1 MNLEF
6 AQKYC
11 LEKTLSSGSSFYH
24 SFRFLPEDQR
34 LAMIALYAFCR
45 EVDDVVDENLDENV
59 ARKELTD
66 WREHIR
72 NLYEGNLTHP
82 VTIALAD
89 SLQRF
94 NMQESHMQELIDGM
108 EMDLD
113 QQRYDTFKELS
124 LYCYRVASVVGLL
137 SAEIFGYKNHKTQK
151 YAHDLGLAFQLT
163 NILRDVKEDS
173 ERGRIYIPMEEL
185 ERFRVPVEH
194 LKMNTTSPEAKRLF
208 KHQAERAQ
216 TYYDKAFGELPEE
229 DRYSQRTGL
238 IMSAVYHRILD
249 EIENRDYA
257 ILEGEV
263 NISKTKK
270 IWAAWKAARTEK
282 KRYQKYQ
289 AMQGRAQATK

>member
-1 MNLEF
+1 MNLSD
-6 AQKYC
+6 AQQYC
-11 LEKTLSSGSSFYH
+11 LDKTLSSGSSFYH

-34 LAMIALYAFCR
+34 KAMIALYAFCR

-59 ARKELTD
+59 ARKELVE

-72 NLYEGNLTHP
+72 KLYEGQLTHP

-89 SLQRF
+89 CLSSF
-94 NMQESHMQELIDGM
+94 AMQESHMQELIDGM

-113 QQRYDTFKELS
+113 QQRYDSFKDLN

-137 SAEIFGYKNHKTQK
+137 SAEIFGYNNRKTQK

-173 ERGRIYIPMEEL
+173 QRGRIYIPMDEL

-194 LKMNTTSPEAKRLF
+194 LKMDVTSPEAKRLF
-208 KHQAERAQ
+208 KHQAKRAQ
-216 TYYDKAFGELPEE
+216 SYYDKALGQLPEE

-249 EIENRDYA
+249 EIESRDYA
-257 ILEGEV
+257 LLEGEI
-263 NISKTKK
+263 NISKSKK
-270 IWAAWKAARTEK
+270 IWTAWQAARNEK
-282 KRYQKYQ
+282 KRFQKYQ
-289 AMQGRAQATK
+289 AMQKRAGKQ

>member
-1 MNLEF
+1 MNLSD
-6 AQKYC
+6 AQQYC
-11 LEKTLSSGSSFYH
+11 LDKTLSSGSSFYH

-34 LAMIALYAFCR
+34 KAMIALYAFCR

-59 ARKELTD
+59 ARKELVE

-72 NLYEGNLTHP
+72 KLYEGQLTHP

-89 SLQRF
+89 CLSSF
-94 NMQESHMQELIDGM
+94 AMQESHMQELIDGM

-113 QQRYDTFKELS
+113 QQRYDSFKDLS

-137 SAEIFGYKNHKTQK
+137 SAEIFGYNNRKTQK

-173 ERGRIYIPMEEL
+173 QRGRIYIPMDEL

-194 LKMNTTSPEAKRLF
+194 LKMDVTSPEARRLF
-208 KHQAERAQ
+208 KYQAERAQ
-216 TYYDKAFGELPEE
+216 SYYDKALGELPEE

-249 EIENRDYA
+249 EIDSRDYA
-257 ILEGEV
+257 LLEGEI
-263 NISKTKK
+263 NISKSKK
-270 IWAAWKAARTEK
+270 IWAAWQAARNEK
-282 KRYQKYQ
+282 KRFQKYQ
-289 AMQGRAQATK
+289 AMQKRAGKQ

>member
-1 MNLEF
+1 MNLID
-6 AQKYC
+6 AQQYC
-11 LEKTLSSGSSFYH
+11 LDKTLSSGSSFYH

-34 LAMIALYAFCR
+34 KAMTALYAFCR
-45 EVDDVVDENLDENV
+45 EVDDVVDENLDEKV
-59 ARKELTD
+59 ARKELVE

-72 NLYEGNLTHP
+72 KLYEGELTHP

-89 SLQRF
+89 CLQSF
-94 NMQESHMQELIDGM
+94 SMQESHMQELIDGM

-113 QQRYDTFKELS
+113 QQRYDSFKDLS

-137 SAEIFGYKNHKTQK
+137 SAEIFGYTNRKTQK

-173 ERGRIYIPMEEL
+173 ERGRIYIPMDEL

-194 LKMNTTSPEAKRLF
+194 LKMDVTSPEAQRLF

-216 TYYDKAFGELPEE
+216 SYYDKAFGQLPEE

-238 IMSAVYHRILD
+238 IMSAVYHRILE
-249 EIENRDYA
+249 EIESRDYA
-257 ILEGEV
+257 LLEGEI
-263 NISKTKK
+263 NISKSKK
-270 IWAAWKAARTEK
+270 VWAAWQAARKEK
-282 KRYQKYQ
+282 KRFQKYQ
-289 AMQGRAQATK
+289 AMQQRADK

>member
-1 MNLEF
+1 MNLSD
-6 AQKYC
+6 AQQYC
-11 LEKTLSSGSSFYH
+11 LDKTLSSGSSFYH

-34 LAMIALYAFCR
+34 KAMTALYAFCR
-45 EVDDVVDENLDENV
+45 EVDDVVDENLDEKV
-59 ARKELTD
+59 ARKELVE

-72 NLYEGNLTHP
+72 KLYEGELTHP

-89 SLQRF
+89 CLESF
-94 NMQESHMQELIDGM
+94 AMQESHMQELIDGM

-113 QQRYDTFKELS
+113 QQRYDSFKDLS

-137 SAEIFGYKNHKTQK
+137 SAEIFGYNNRKTQK

-173 ERGRIYIPMEEL
+173 ERGRIYIPMDEL

-194 LKMNTTSPEAKRLF
+194 LKMNVTSPEAKRLF
-208 KHQAERAQ
+208 QHQAKRAQ
-216 TYYDKAFGELPEE
+216 SYYDKALGQLPEE

-257 ILEGEV
+257 LLEGEI
-263 NISKTKK
+263 NISKSKK
-270 IWAAWKAARTEK
+270 VWTAWQAARKEK
-282 KRYQKYQ
+282 KRFQKYQ
-289 AMQGRAQATK
+289 AMQQRADQ

>member
-1 MNLEF
+1 MNLID
-6 AQKYC
+6 AQQYC
-11 LEKTLSSGSSFYH
+11 LDKTLSSGSSFYH

-34 LAMIALYAFCR
+34 KAMIALYAFCR

-59 ARKELTD
+59 ARKELVE

-72 NLYEGNLTHP
+72 KLYEGQLTHP

-89 SLQRF
+89 CLSSF
-94 NMQESHMQELIDGM
+94 AMQESHMQELIDGM

-113 QQRYDTFKELS
+113 QQRYDSFKDLS

-137 SAEIFGYKNHKTQK
+137 SAEIFGYNNRKTQK

-173 ERGRIYIPMEEL
+173 QRGRIYIPMDEL

-194 LKMNTTSPEAKRLF
+194 LKMEVTSPEAKRLF
-208 KHQAERAQ
+208 KYQAERAQ
-216 TYYDKAFGELPEE
+216 SYYDKALGELPEE

-249 EIENRDYA
+249 EIDSRDYA
-257 ILEGEV
+257 LLEGEIT
-263 NISKTKK
+263 ISKGKK
-270 IWAAWKAARTEK
+270 VWAAWQAARHEK
-282 KRYQKYQ
+282 KRYKKYQ
-289 AMQGRAQATK
+289 AMQHRAGH